1 MSSDFTLEAETRT
14 DLGKGASRR
23 LRRLENKTLGVVY
36 GGKKKPASLSFAQ
49 KDIVKLAESEAF
61 FTSLVDLNLDG
72 KTESVVIKDMQRH
85 PAKDTIMHVDFMRV
99 SAKTKLTMNVPLHFI
114 NEDTCPGV
122 KLQGGVVTHAVI
134 DVEIICLP
142 ADLPEYIEVDMG
154 EMNMDDNLHL
164 SDVKMPKGVESVALS
179 HGADHDLQIA
189 AIHEPKAAK
198 VEDDAPVEAADGDD
212 AEAADDDSADKEGGE
227 E

>member
-122 KLQGGVVTHAVI
+122 KQQGGVVTHAVI

-212 AEAADDDSADKEGGE
+212 AEAADDSADKEGGE